1 MGAKNIF
8 KKEVFLSWLWVVLCF
23 ISILVI
29 VPVANTFQRF
39 VSDNFGSEA
48 FIYFVLFALAI
59 AFVFIIYLLIYKLKI
74 RSLTN
79 YVWLF
84 TVAGFYIYSI
94 LKLRNAPAEAVH
106 LLEYGLL
113 GFFLFKA
120 LIHHVRDKSLYFTA
134 SFFALLIGT
143 FDEILQWITPQRMW
157 DFRDVGLNAL
167 SGGLFQLG
175 IWKVVKPKII
185 SDKINANSIRILTS
199 VFAICLVILGLCA
212 SNTPKRVASYTKL
225 LPWLSFLR
233 KEEPMSEF
241 GNKFGDPEIGVFY
254 SRLRLGEL
262 EKIDKQK
269 GEEYAH
275 TLNDSANMSYE
286 QFLREYNPISN
297 PFLHELRIHIFRRD
311 TSFDKGNKTSD
322 INEKKELYFI
332 AYKENLI
339 LEKYFTRSVG
349 KSAYSWGE
357 NKIKALESLI
367 DKSKP
372 YKSPVS
378 ANLITSFSEKT
389 MWISIFAIISLLI
402 LLNLIFSKKQR
413 KAINP

>member
-1 MGAKNIF
+1 LGAKNIF

-23 ISILVI
+23 VSILVI

-84 TVAGFYIYSI
+84 TVTGLYIYSI

-241 GNKFGDPEIGVFY
+241 GYKFGDPEIGVFY

-311 TSFDKGNKTSD
+311 TYFDKGNKTSD

-389 MWISIFAIISLLI
+389 MDINFSYNISSNID
-402 LLNLIFSKKQR
+402 
-413 KAINP
+413 